1 MTSVKVQ
8 RLANGLPVILVPHQ
22 GTEAT
27 CVLALVRAGSRLE
40 TNREGGLSH
49 FLEHMV
55 FKGTERRPTA
65 RDLTQILDGLGADY
79 NAYTAKEYTGYYIKT
94 DARHLPL
101 SLDVLSDMLWQSR
114 LAADEMEREKKV
126 IIEEINMY
134 EDNPLMYIGDVLE
147 NALFAGSALGKLISG
162 TRSSVSALN
171 REQLTGF
178 WQRYYHPGNMLLVV
192 AGQVSASTF
201 NNLNK
206 TFGVKRVAGSLGKFK
221 PFKPA
226 PRQPS
231 VALHFK
237 DTEQVQLAL
246 AFPSFGWSDKRLLP
260 LKLLATV
267 LGGNMSS
274 RLFVRLREQ
283 EGLCY
288 SIQAAVEV
296 YSGTGLMAVQ
306 AGLDRQRLA
315 LAIRLIR
322 EELAKVVKIGVGEDE
337 LKLAKEYSRGRLTL
351 ALEDSAAQAEW
362 YGKRWFME
370 QSLESPAAYLQ
381 RLNKVT
387 VADLKAVAKQVL
399 QPNQATLALI
409 GPFRDVKPWQKLLV

>member
-1 MTSVKVQ
+1 MSKIQ
-8 RLANGLPVILVPHQ
+8 LRHLANGLPVILVPHQ

-40 TNREGGLSH
+40 SGREGGLSH

-55 FKGTERRPTA
+55 FKGTERRPNA

-94 DARHLPL
+94 ASRHLPL
-101 SLDVLSDMLWQSR
+101 SLDVLSDMLWKSR
-114 LAADEMEREKKV
+114 LEKDEMEREKKV

-147 NALFAGSALGKLISG
+147 NALFSGSALGKLISG
-162 TRSSVSALN
+162 TRQSVSALN
-171 REQLTGF
+171 REQLTGW
-178 WQRYYHPGNMLLVV
+178 WQRYYHPQNMLLAV
-192 AGQVSASTF
+192 AGQVSGSALKS
-201 NNLNK
+201 LNK
-206 TFGVKRVAGSLGKFK
+206 IFGTKRSAGNLGKFK

-226 PRQPS
+226 PRSPG

-246 AFPSFGWSDKRLLP
+246 GFPSYGWGDRRLLA

-288 SIQAAVEV
+288 SIQAGVEV
-296 YSGTGLMAVQ
+296 YAGTGLLAVQ
-306 AGLDRQRLA
+306 AGLDRQRLD

-322 EELAKVVKIGVGEDE
+322 EELAKVTKTGVREDE
-337 LKLAKEYSRGRLTL
+337 LKLAKEYIRGRLTL

-370 QSLESPAAYLQ
+370 QSLESPVAYLQ

-387 VADLKAVAKQVL
+387 IGQLKAVAKQVL
-399 QPNQATLALI
+399 QPTKATLALI
-409 GPFRDVKPWQKLLV
+409 GPFHDVKPWRKLLD